1 MGIVV
6 LVDDECALGGHVT
19 RPGVSGGSPPPFTHR
34 PILFAA
40 AELPAERE
48 LTARPRPACVVA
60 SAVRLTSSDF

>member
-19 RPGVSGGSPPPFTHR
+19 RPGVSGGSPLPFSHR

-48 LTARPRPACVVA
+48 LATYSAPAH
-60 SAVRLTSSDF
+60 S